1 MPETV
6 LNWNDFPVAPAPF
19 SCVKDLWRWPRA
31 GRHIGIL
38 VGNGLPGAGRMAF
51 WGGVWKPVWSCYTP
65 LRGWMVAPSLE
76 TKTGGFH
83 SLHRTMMI
91 SRDIDKGF

>member
-51 WGGVWKPVWSCYTP
+51 WGVFGSQFGHVT
-65 LRGWMVAPSLE
+65 LRYGDGW
-76 TKTGGFH
+76 
-83 SLHRTMMI
+83 LHRVWRPKQVVFTH
-91 SRDIDKGF
+91 STEP